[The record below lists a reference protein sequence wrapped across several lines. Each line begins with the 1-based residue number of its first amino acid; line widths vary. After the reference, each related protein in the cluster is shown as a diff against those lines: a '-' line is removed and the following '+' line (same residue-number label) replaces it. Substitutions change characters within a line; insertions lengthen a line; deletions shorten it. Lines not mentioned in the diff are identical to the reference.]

1 MGLKDAAAKN
11 FFGRPDV
18 LASILD
24 YVLYGGQQTVQKSQ
38 LRELNGEHCKINQVE
53 VGKFKTDNRFRD
65 KLFEFD
71 MGSDLL
77 SVGLE
82 LQSKNDKSMVLRIM
96 RYDLRR
102 FDAMLSRGQRSRI
115 INIVLCF
122 DRKHR
127 SSDSSLRKMFGEAP
141 RIAEKHTYDYG
152 FIGLNIYDLAEKSD
166 LFSCKELKEILNYFK
181 NDQDRVE
188 LVKSITE
195 GMLKGRLSRDAAL
208 VCAAFMDL
216 QIDIDNEAEEIDMCK
231 AIRDF
236 KRECIKEGKKLGIDE
251 GKKLGIDE
259 GKKLGIDEGKKL
271 GIDEGK
277 KLGIAIG
284 EENAVRA
291 FIKTLL
297 SKSFSLLEICSLT
310 GASEEMVREIAL
322 TTQQ

>member
-1 MGLKDAAAKN
+1 MGLKDAATKN

-18 LASILD
+18 LASLLD
-24 YVLYGGQQTVQKSQ
+24 YVLYGGQHTVQRSQ
-38 LRELNGEHCKINQVE
+38 LRELSGEHCKINQVE

-71 MGSDLL
+71 TGSGLL
-77 SVGLE
+77 SIGLE
-82 LQSKNDKSMVLRIM
+82 LQSRNDNSMVLRIM
-96 RYDLRR
+96 HYDLRR
-102 FDAMLSRGQRSRI
+102 FDTMLSGGQRSRI
-115 INIVLCF
+115 INIVLSF

-127 SSDSSLRKMFGEAP
+127 SSASCLREMFGEAP
-141 RIAEKHTYDYG
+141 HIAEKYTYDYG
-152 FIGLNIYDLAEKSD
+152 FIGLNIYDLAEKSE

-195 GMLKGRLSRDAAL
+195 GMLKGHLSRDAAL
-208 VCAAFMDL
+208 VCATFMDL
-216 QIDIDNEAEEIDMCK
+216 KIDIDNEAEEIDMCK

-236 KRECIKEGKKLGIDE
+236 KRECIK
-251 GKKLGIDE
+251 E